1 MIALNIPEILL
12 FILVGILG
20 GLTYVFMV
28 ADSWDN
34 FREFNSQKRM
44 ILGGIIGFIYF
55 YLHSDWGYP
64 NAVMTWVSGYMG
76 PTFVDQFIEKR
87 KKVAARSP

>member
-1 MIALNIPEILL
+1 L
-12 FILVGILG
+12 FILVGALG

-28 ADSWDN
+28 ADDWKA
-34 FREFNSQKRM
+34 FTEFGSQKRV
-44 ILGGIIGFIYF
+44 ILGGIVGFIYF

-76 PTFVDQFIEKR
+76 PTFVDHLIEKL
-87 KKVAARSP
+87 K

>member
-1 MIALNIPEILL
+1 MNIPEIIL
-12 FILVGILG
+12 FILVGALG

-28 ADSWDN
+28 AVSWND
-34 FREFNSQKRM
+34 FMEFSSHKRI
-44 ILGGIIGFIYF
+44 ILGAIIGFIYF

-76 PTFVDQFIEKR
+76 PTFVDNLISKYKR
-87 KKVAARSP
+87 LNVK